1 MKTSILN
8 VLVGITAVAAVPS
21 DYASL
26 ETRQGGV
33 VSNDLKNG
41 DCKPV
46 TFIMARGS
54 TETSNMV
61 RQSLNNPTR
70 LSGDG

>member
-1 MKTSILN
+1 MKSSILN

-33 VSNDLKNG
+33 VANDLKNG

-61 RQSLNNPTR
+61 RHSLQRFNEAE
-70 LSGDG
+70 

>member
-1 MKTSILN
+1 MKSTVLS
-8 VLVGITAVAAVPS
+8 VLVGITAVAAAPS
-21 DYASL
+21 DYSNL
-26 ETRQGGV
+26 EARQGGV
-33 VSNDLKNG
+33 VANDLKSG

-61 RQSLNNPTR
+61 RHNPFGR
-70 LSGDG
+70 IPG